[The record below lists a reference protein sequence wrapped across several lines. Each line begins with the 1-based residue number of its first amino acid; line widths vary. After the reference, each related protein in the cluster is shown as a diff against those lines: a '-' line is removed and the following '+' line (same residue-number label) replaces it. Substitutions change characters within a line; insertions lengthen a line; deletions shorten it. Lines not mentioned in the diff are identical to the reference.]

1 MKKIGLIGWT
11 APESTIMYYKKLTH
25 ELNEMNGGEKL
36 PEITIESVDMYNILN
51 QIGNRNCEEASD
63 YMVERIKYL
72 KNGGAEIISFTS
84 VTMHILLD
92 HIYKKTDIELESIP
106 KAVCE
111 KAVSKGIK
119 KVGLLGTGFT
129 MKENHMKKDFIKEG
143 IEVFVPDEKGQELI
157 DNKIFEELVHG
168 TINESTVKEFVNI
181 IEEMKNKYGIEAI
194 ILGCTEIPLIINDD
208 NSPVP
213 VLNATEIHIN
223 KLIKMAMD

>member
-1 MKKIGLIGWT
+1 M
-11 APESTIMYYKKLTH
+11 STLRGAVQFSLVFLKL
-25 ELNEMNGGEKL
+25 E
-36 PEITIESVDMYNILN
+36 
-51 QIGNRNCEEASD
+51 
-63 YMVERIKYL
+63 
-72 KNGGAEIISFTS
+72 
-84 VTMHILLD
+84 
-92 HIYKKTDIELESIP
+92 
-106 KAVCE
+106 
-111 KAVSKGIK
+111 
-119 KVGLLGTGFT
+119 
-129 MKENHMKKDFIKEG
+129 
-143 IEVFVPDEKGQELI
+143 FVYRLI